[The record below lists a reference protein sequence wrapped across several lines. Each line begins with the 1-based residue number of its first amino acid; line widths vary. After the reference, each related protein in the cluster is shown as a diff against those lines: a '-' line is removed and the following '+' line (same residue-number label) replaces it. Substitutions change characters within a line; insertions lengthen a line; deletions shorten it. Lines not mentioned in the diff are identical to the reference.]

1 MMKTPRNLICASL
14 IAIAFLLNACTA
26 ATQIP
31 TTILPLEETGTSGPT
46 PEGPTP
52 TLTITPTPTIEA
64 SETPGS
70 YPLPAEPTPTYG
82 SSLWEAYKVRS
93 LQELLDLVQQALEPL
108 AGEQR
113 YLNGKDWL
121 LSQVKLTYTGEN
133 QDIPPERLAF
143 IQAWFET
150 EQSNLLTEQQNGL
163 FWKEVR
169 FTDGERE
176 LWLPVQR
183 NVLPR
188 LLEKVKPG
196 EQVTVFTWWIGAWRS
211 NSEWQPLFL
220 VENIPIQ
227 EE

>member
-150 EQSNLLTEQQNGL
+150 EQSNLLKSSRTACSGRKYALQTASVSCGY
-163 FWKEVR
+163 R
-169 FTDGERE
+169 CRE
-176 LWLPVQR
+176 TCCPACLKR
-183 NVLPR
+183 SS
-188 LLEKVKPG
+188 LESK
-196 EQVTVFTWWIGAWRS
+196 
-211 NSEWQPLFL
+211 
-220 VENIPIQ
+220 
-227 EE
+227 

>member
-1 MMKTPRNLICASL
+1 
-14 IAIAFLLNACTA
+14 
-26 ATQIP
+26 
-31 TTILPLEETGTSGPT
+31 
-46 PEGPTP
+46 
-52 TLTITPTPTIEA
+52 
-64 SETPGS
+64 
-70 YPLPAEPTPTYG
+70 
-82 SSLWEAYKVRS
+82 VRS

>member
-1 MMKTPRNLICASL
+1 MMKTPRNFICASL
-14 IAIAFLLNACTA
+14 IVMAFLLNGCTA
-26 ATQIP
+26 VNQIP
-31 TTILPLEETGTSGPT
+31 TTILPLEKKGTSGPT
-46 PEGPTP
+46 AEEPTP

-64 SETPGS
+64 SETPGV
-70 YPLPAEPTPTYG
+70 YPRPAEPTPTYG
-82 SSLWEAYKVRS
+82 SSLYEAYKVRS
-93 LQELLDLVQQALEPL
+93 LQELLDLVNQALEPL
-108 AGEQR
+108 AGEQL

-121 LSQVKLTYTGEN
+121 LSRVKLTYTGEI

-143 IQAWFET
+143 IQAWFEA
-150 EQSNLLTEQQNGL
+150 EQSNLLAEQQNGL
-163 FWKEVR
+163 FRKEVR

-188 LLEKVKPG
+188 LLEKVKPE
-196 EQVTVFTWWIGAWRS
+196 EQVTVFIWWIGAWRS
-211 NSEWQPLFL
+211 NSEWQLLFL